1 MSLPDPPKAIGKL
14 KAANFWLQ
22 KEKEALSPASA
33 SPTSDSPVPRSTR
46 RVSDS
51 TLKLADTEQL
61 FGSRTGPSDAPPSPA
76 KVKRST
82 SFSETRDLFSAEKK
96 PVAATTTTTTST
108 FHTPTASVTTTPA
121 QPASLLPTPPGSPAP
136 LRLASTQSSPEKLN
150 ESPKN
155 IDELNALRA
164 EVSTLRSVLTFA
176 AGALSKPAN
185 TSELQRTADAHYV
198 ASFLAQF
205 PSSKPSPPPSHK
217 HPVPRQNFEDW
228 ATTQEDRIQALRI
241 RLHQLTI
248 DHHLLI
254 SYKSSL
260 PSSEWQSTP
269 ETLPGVPATQFNQL
283 LADHHLLLSLH
294 SEATMHSHNS
304 TSESNNLASRLTE
317 TEARLKA
324 RDAYL
329 HQTIMDTARK
339 LSELEATIADL
350 RGSNEELESQLARS
364 HDDRS
369 ELRRRLAEL
378 EGDNLVLQSE
388 LRDDDV
394 TSPLG
399 MSGGTVSSGRT
410 SVFDTPVPPQFTQGK
425 DDNLQANV
433 IGTDAEG
440 GLLVEEYV
448 LLRDIGIQTDA
459 VGLKFHMGAADEWTE
474 ESDRSNVRRS
484 GSRLSLADSMRSGG
498 SGHAHRSSS
507 ALGHARGF
515 DRGEQHVLSLMSRL
529 TLSSVIQSTLE
540 ETISALESRLSEAEK
555 DKDTL
560 TSTNH
565 DLKLAAEQARSVAAA
580 RDKVIEALLAKI
592 ERLESNLMAS
602 RLERMVVAVSSS
614 TSPTIA
620 QHTQQPSPTSTNP
633 TSAATMQQYQLQ
645 KLYQQEQQRQQQQ
658 QQQQMPPFPF
668 AAAPQH
674 PSLLRAA
681 TITTEHHHP
690 YPHRFSSP
698 PPPPQSQL
706 PPPPMPPPLA
716 SLPPP
721 PPNAKPT
728 VNSHMIAE
736 GSLLRRATE
745 QGSLLRQQQQ
755 IQQQHQ
761 QRPMSGLYGVPPPV
775 MPLPMAPQPLQLVE
789 KMGTGARQGVQA
801 QMQLQMQMLQQQM
814 QSGGGMQQNGM
825 QNGRV
830 F

>member
-1 MSLPDPPKAIGKL
+1 MADSPKAIGKL
-14 KAANFWLQ
+14 KAASFWLQ
-22 KEKEALSPASA
+22 KEKEALAPA
-33 SPTSDSPVPRSTR
+33 SPTSDSPAPRSTR

-51 TLKLADTEQL
+51 TLKLADSEQL
-61 FGSRTGPSDAPPSPA
+61 FGSRTGPTDVPLSPA

-96 PVAATTTTTTST
+96 SVAATTTTTQTPLST
-108 FHTPTASVTTTPA
+108 TPVATTPA
-121 QPASLLPTPPGSPAP
+121 LPASVLPTPPASPAH
-136 LRLASTQSSPEKLN
+136 LRLASTQSSSTKPDAT
-150 ESPKN
+150 PAN
-155 IDELNALRA
+155 IDELNALRS

-176 AGALSKPAN
+176 AEALSKPFG

-198 ASFLAQF
+198 ASFLSQF
-205 PSSKPSPPPSHK
+205 PYTKPTTLLPQKQSL
-217 HPVPRQNFEDW
+217 PRQNFEDW

-260 PSSEWQSTP
+260 PSQDPPSVP
-269 ETLPGVPATQFNQL
+269 ETVPGIPATQFNQL

-317 TEARLKA
+317 TEARLRA

-350 RGSNEELESQLARS
+350 RGSNEELETQLARS
-364 HDDRS
+364 DDDRS

-410 SVFDTPVPPQFTQGK
+410 SVFGTPVPPHFAQQK
-425 DDNLQANV
+425 DDHMQANV
-433 IGTDAEG
+433 IGTDGEG

-459 VGLKFHMGAADEWTE
+459 VGLKFHMGAEDEWTDDF
-474 ESDRSNVRRS
+474 DRANARRS
-484 GSRLSLADSMRSGG
+484 GSRLSLTDSIRSGG
-498 SGHAHRSSS
+498 SNAHRSSS
-507 ALGHARGF
+507 ALGHSRGL

-555 DKDTL
+555 EKDVL

-602 RLERMVVAVSSS
+602 RLEKMVVAVSSS
-614 TSPTIA
+614 TSPTIV
-620 QHTQQPSPTSTNP
+620 QQTQQPSPTTTTTTTTP

-645 KLYQQEQQRQQQQ
+645 KLYQEQEQQRQQQQ
-658 QQQQMPPFPF
+658 QQQIPPFAF
-668 AAAPQH
+668 APTQH

-681 TITTEHHHP
+681 TIATDHHQHQ
-690 YPHRFSSP
+690 RFSSP

-706 PPPPMPPPLA
+706 PPPPLPPPLA

-728 VNSHMIAE
+728 VNAHMFVE

-745 QGSLLRQQQQ
+745 QGSLMRQQLQ
-755 IQQQHQ
+755 IQQQQQQ
-761 QRPMSGLYGVPPPV
+761 QRPMSGLYGAPPAM
-775 MPLPMAPQPLQLVE
+775 MPLPMAPQSLQ
-789 KMGTGARQGVQA
+789 
-801 QMQLQMQMLQQQM
+801 
-814 QSGGGMQQNGM
+814 
-825 QNGRV
+825 
-830 F
+830 